1 MIANTLYYLSERIYE
16 EELLRKNLRSLP
28 NKFLIKIVAI
38 EKYSDISTIARNQ
51 VIIKLQTFETSLLKK
66 KKGKKY
72 CFQANMLNLESGA
85 DDADIEIKDM

>member
-51 VIIKLQTFETSLLKK
+51 VIIKL
-66 KKGKKY
+66 
-72 CFQANMLNLESGA
+72 
-85 DDADIEIKDM
+85 